1 MTSKNDKLEKSKNY
15 WLNEPNKFTDLYNTK
30 KILHLPSKIF
40 LKKRMEIIQKYLKED
55 NNATVVDVG
64 CGSGEFANILKK
76 YYGNVIGIDISDKMI
91 NFARKNS
98 EKNITFQINE
108 CTNISLKDNSVDYI
122 FALGLLDYVEN
133 LQNVFFEFKRIL
145 KKKGKIIITIPKN
158 PSLFVPF
165 RWSNK
170 LRYILFD
177 APPVVNAISK
187 NALISLIK
195 NNNLELKELTSL
207 WTTTW
212 IALIVFN

>member
-15 WLNEPNKFTDLYNTK
+15 WLNEPNKFTDLYKTK

-55 NNATVVDVG
+55 NNATAVDVG

-91 NFARKNS
+91 NLARKNS

-133 LQNVFFEFKRIL
+133 LQNVFFEFTSCVIFYTSIQQGTSAFTGAWEPCSRL
-145 KKKGKIIITIPKN
+145 PH
-158 PSLFVPF
+158 VPNGCVRCWECRDTF
-165 RWSNK
+165 RH
-170 LRYILFD
+170 
-177 APPVVNAISK
+177 
-187 NALISLIK
+187 LIK
-195 NNNLELKELTSL
+195 SFSATCINRNR
-207 WTTTW
+207 
-212 IALIVFN
+212 

>member
-40 LKKRMEIIQKYLKED
+40 LKKRLEIIQKYLKED

-91 NFARKNS
+91 NLARKNS

-108 CTNISLKDNSVDYI
+108 CTNISLKDNSVDLLCTDPPYGYGFMGKSWDKMLPPKEI
-122 FALGLLDYVEN
+122 FEESLRV
-133 LQNVFFEFKRIL
+133 L
-145 KKKGKIIITIPKN
+145 KPG
-158 PSLFVPF
+158 SFAFVMSAPRSDVQF
-165 RWSNK
+165 RMMQM
-170 LRYILFD
+170 
-177 APPVVNAISK
+177 
-187 NALISLIK
+187 
-195 NNNLELKELTSL
+195 LEE
-207 WTTTW
+207 
-212 IALIVFN
+212 V